1 MFEKAAPSGRSVRF
15 RGLLAPGGATLTSD
29 DELQAIWRSTR
40 GLRFQNYR
48 ARFTVLD
55 VPRVTRAWIADL
67 TNGAPLSVNCPEPW
81 RTWVEANTY
90 QPLLAPSTTT
100 VRETAEQQPDAS
112 GKQVIAKIH
121 QHFSGRPHD
130 FEACAV
136 EIWRM
141 MAPSTGACEL
151 TPRSRDGGRDAVG
164 EYLLG
169 PASDRVA
176 VQFALEAKCYAPSNS
191 VGVRDVARLISRIRH
206 RQFGVFV
213 TTSYFN
219 TQVYREVRDDAHPI
233 ILICARDIVDTLRS
247 HGYGDAETVQ
257 TWLDHRFPDPNE
269 PNQTHPGP
277 LHA

>member
-1 MFEKAAPSGRSVRF
+1 M
-15 RGLLAPGGATLTSD
+15 
-29 DELQAIWRSTR
+29 
-40 GLRFQNYR
+40 
-48 ARFTVLD
+48 
-55 VPRVTRAWIADL
+55 PRVTRAWIADL